1 MILRPWQNA
10 PRHNKEQAMRVNKNN
25 QNENAAMMEALE
37 DRQLYSVSLTPSI
50 PIPPPSPTVSRIVVV
65 TPTTAPPPVQPNVV
79 ISIIAV
85 LIGL

>member
-1 MILRPWQNA
+1 MNAKQNNVRA
-10 PRHNKEQAMRVNKNN
+10 NPV
-25 QNENAAMMEALE
+25 MMEELE

-50 PIPPPSPTVSRIVVV
+50 PIPPPSPTTSNLVVV
-65 TPTTAPPPVQPNVV
+65 STTQPTTNVV

>member
-1 MILRPWQNA
+1 MLLVITKERSMNA
-10 PRHNKEQAMRVNKNN
+10 KKNN
-25 QNENAAMMEALE
+25 VTNNPVMMENLE

-50 PIPPPSPTVSRIVVV
+50 PIPPPSPTSSRIVVV
-65 TPTTAPPPVQPNVV
+65 QSATNPPPTTNVV

>member
-1 MILRPWQNA
+1 MNA
-10 PRHNKEQAMRVNKNN
+10 KKNN
-25 QNENAAMMEALE
+25 VRENPVMMEELE

-50 PIPPPSPTVSRIVVV
+50 PIPPPSPTSSKLVVV
-65 TPTTAPPPVQPNVV
+65 VSTTDPKPTTNVV